1 MSLSVRHEAEDPA
14 PDLNALIGSRICHD
28 LISPL
33 GAIGNGVEL
42 LTLSGF
48 DSSPEVALIAQSV
61 ESANARIRYFRV
73 AFGAAG
79 REQSLG
85 GAEIA
90 TILDAISQTGK
101 HRITWTSDGAV
112 PRPIAKLG
120 FLVILCLESA
130 MPWGGRIA
138 VTRTSDRWRIDGQA
152 DRMRIET
159 VHWDILADPDATS
172 RVTSSDVE
180 FPLAAL
186 AAQSLGRALVTER
199 AEGWIAVTF

>member
-1 MSLSVRHEAEDPA
+1 MSLSIRDDICDP

-48 DSSPEVALIAQSV
+48 DKSPEIALIAQSV

-79 REQSLG
+79 PEQALG
-85 GAEIA
+85 AAEIV
-90 TILDAISQTGK
+90 TILDAISQTGR
-101 HRITWTSDGAV
+101 HRIAWTFDGPV
-112 PRPIAKLG
+112 SRPIAKLG

-130 MPWGGRIA
+130 MPRGGRIT
-138 VTRTSDRWRIDGQA
+138 VTRTGDRWQVAGEAERLK
-152 DRMRIET
+152 IEDD
-159 VHWDILADPDATS
+159 HWECLVNPDAIP
-172 RVTSSDVE
+172 RVTSSSVE

-186 AAQSLGRALVTER
+186 ATRSLGRRIETDLAETR
-199 AEGWIAVTF
+199 AVVTF